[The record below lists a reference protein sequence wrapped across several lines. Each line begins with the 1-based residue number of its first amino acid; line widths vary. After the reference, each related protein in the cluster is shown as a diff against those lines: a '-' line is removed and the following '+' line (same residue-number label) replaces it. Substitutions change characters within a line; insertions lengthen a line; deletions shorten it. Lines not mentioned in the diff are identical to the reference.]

1 MSNWNKNQF
10 INHLREECSREIAKV
25 GVSIIDFTERH
36 ADDISWGR
44 GADHGTLTF
53 RCQSDVGPLPLF
65 HMTSTGQLNLQI
77 NFMRN
82 REIPPMVLRDIVLKL
97 ESNFLRDYNVNEYPS
112 DVFVPMDELFYT
124 ESQVEKFLKTM
135 EGCTYRLKQ

>member
-25 GVSIIDFTERH
+25 GVSIINFTERH

-82 REIPPMVLRDIVLKL
+82 KEIPPMVLRDIVLKL

-112 DVFVPMDELFYT
+112 DIFVPMDELFYT

>member
-1 MSNWNKNQF
+1 MSNWNKDQF

-25 GVSIIDFTERH
+25 GVSIINFTERH

-82 REIPPMVLRDIVLKL
+82 KEIPPMVLRDIVLKL

-112 DVFVPMDELFYT
+112 DIFVPMDELFYT

>member
-1 MSNWNKNQF
+1 MSNWNKDQF

-25 GVSIIDFTERH
+25 GVSIINFTERH

-82 REIPPMVLRDIVLKL
+82 KEIPPMVLRDIVLKL
-97 ESNFLRDYNVNEYPS
+97 ESNFLRDYNVDEYPS